1 MNENTTM
8 AIRKDIAQ
16 RLKRLKPKNMFVP
29 NGLLFAKLLERMTD
43 EQVLDLIKEV
53 RDERDLRMY
62 NYIKPKTDAKPQQFI
77 YSEPSAR

>member
-8 AIRKDIAQ
+8 AVRKDIAQ

-29 NGLLFAKLLERMTD
+29 NGLLFAKLLARMTD

-53 RDERDLRMY
+53 HEERDLLKY
-62 NYIKPKTDAKPQQFI
+62 NYTKPEPKPKPQQFI
-77 YSEPSAR
+77 YSDPLAQ